1 MEVGDP
7 RPSDPAPPAGTA
19 SACGDLCAAPRP
31 AAWTHR
37 ALDEP
42 PAPRALRPT
51 ASHPCP
57 RALAAAAASSVSAG
71 KIADSLA
78 PQPLPACRLRF
89 GSLLGPPTPQVSG
102 SGAPG
107 RLCRSPQDSRGA
119 PGSYRVLPQALQGKI
134 GKQQREGSRTC
145 QQLCGDKAKGS
156 RLSKEPQCG
165 APRDQ
170 AQQVAGVAVK
180 RPSLGRCE
188 AFRSSRAAGCWPR
201 STR

>member
-7 RPSDPAPPAGTA
+7 RPSEPAPPAGTA

-37 ALDEP
+37 ALDES

-57 RALAAAAASSVSAG
+57 RALALAAAASSVSAG
-71 KIADSLA
+71 KIAASLA

-102 SGAPG
+102 NGAPG
-107 RLCRSPQDSRGA
+107 RLGQSPQDSCGA
-119 PGSYRVLPQALQGKI
+119 PGSCRVLPQALQGKI
-134 GKQQREGSRTC
+134 GKQQREVGQASNSVETKPRAVAS
-145 QQLCGDKAKGS
+145 LKNPSG
-156 RLSKEPQCG
+156 G
-165 APRDQ
+165 APHSTPEI
-170 AQQVAGVAVK
+170 
-180 RPSLGRCE
+180 RPNRY
-188 AFRSSRAAGCWPR
+188 RA
-201 STR
+201 